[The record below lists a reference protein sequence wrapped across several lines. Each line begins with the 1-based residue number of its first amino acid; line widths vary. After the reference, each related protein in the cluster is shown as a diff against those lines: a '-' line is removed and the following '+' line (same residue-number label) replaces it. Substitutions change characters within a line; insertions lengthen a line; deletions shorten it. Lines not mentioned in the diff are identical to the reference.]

1 MAKKL
6 QTNRAGVRGHAVHH
20 PARAGDQ
27 AVTALFLDAGQ
38 AAEEFVG
45 DVFAQAFFAKT
56 FTRDVQ
62 PLGANGGFA
71 IGLKV
76 AQLKAGHI
84 GVMDLAQVVRQ
95 AHHFQPLRVWG
106 DHAPA
111 GQVVQGCAPQHG
123 FFAARIH
130 GDVAANA

>member
-1 MAKKL
+1 MTKKL
-6 QTNRAGVRGHAVHH
+6 QTHRAGVRRHAVQH

-27 AVTALFLDAGQ
+27 AIAAFFLNAGQ
-38 AAEEFVG
+38 AAEEFIG
-45 DVFAQAFFAKT
+45 DVFAQAFFAKA
-56 FTRDVQ
+56 FPRDVQ
-62 PLGANGGFA
+62 PLGANGSFA

-76 AQLKAGHI
+76 AQLKAGDI

-111 GQVVQGCAPQHG
+111 GQVVQGRAPQHG
-123 FFAARIH
+123 FFATRIH